1 MAFNN
6 TKTPRKTDRE
16 AKYQLPMRVNPRH
29 GKKEYYFTAEL
40 EAKFRGLYPIHSN
53 RRIMAWFG
61 ISFSTTQKFKKKL
74 GLKKNMKA
82 IKKEQARDIKKIC
95 EKNGYYDS
103 IRGRRPSEATIEA
116 TKRMWAEG
124 FHPMHALKEKNP
136 RRYRK
141 VCEKRGQA
149 RREIFRKE
157 RLRMKYGLERKT
169 KLRVPLQKLSHAAYS
184 QKNSM
189 ITYNNYFAD
198 ENHTDWVCY
207 DSETRR
213 SAKREATAIR
223 HGLKIVEG
231 VDTITIKTEDNE
243 RNEEND
249 NNRP

>member
-184 QKNSM
+184 QKSAM
-189 ITYNNYFAD
+189 ITQNNYFAD
-198 ENHTDWVCY
+198 ENHTCWVCY

-213 SAKREATAIR
+213 SPKREATAIR

-231 VDTITIKTEDNE
+231 KDTVTITIKTEKQ
-243 RNEEND
+243 
-249 NNRP
+249 

>member
-6 TKTPRKTDRE
+6 TKTPRKTDGE

-29 GKKEYYFTAEL
+29 GKEEYYFTAEL
-40 EAKFRGLYPIHSN
+40 EAKFRRLYPIHSN
-53 RRIMAWFG
+53 RRIIAWFG
-61 ISFSTTQKFKKKL
+61 ISFSTTQKFKKML

-103 IRGRRPSEATIEA
+103 IRGRRPPEAAIEA

-124 FHPMHALKEKNP
+124 FHPMRALKEKNP

-149 RREIFRKE
+149 RRELFRME
-157 RLRMKYGLERKT
+157 WLRMVYGLERKT
-169 KLRVPLQKLSHAAYS
+169 KLRLKKMSHAAAS

-189 ITYNNYFAD
+189 ITHNNYFAD
-198 ENHTDWVCY
+198 EEHPLWVCY

-213 SAKREATAIR
+213 SPKREATAIR

-231 VDTITIKTEDNE
+231 KDTATITIKTEKQ
-243 RNEEND
+243 
-249 NNRP
+249 